1 MTTEPNAKFPHAAD
15 PTRVRAS
22 VSRATV
28 NALRLY
34 EFYEAANGRPRMAT
48 DKLNFTVVGSTG
60 VVYGLQATRPGGVL
74 RVTCECEA
82 AHNGLPC
89 HHRLKLL
96 FGDPSAIDT
105 GQNNLDT
112 LLKWLSGSAL
122 AASLEEVATAQR
134 AVDDAQRTLKAAK
147 RKLGR
152 VMTGT

>member
-1 MTTEPNAKFPHAAD
+1 
-15 PTRVRAS
+15 
-22 VSRATV
+22 
-28 NALRLY
+28 
-34 EFYEAANGRPRMAT
+34 
-48 DKLNFTVVGSTG
+48 
-60 VVYGLQATRPGGVL
+60 
-74 RVTCECEA
+74 
-82 AHNGLPC
+82 
-89 HHRLKLL
+89 LL

-152 VMTGT
+152 VMTGA